1 MQKESKMS
9 LFHSEQFQNI
19 VNVETK
25 RYRKQPLDW
34 SETSD
39 DELENGVPL
48 RLRRYNRDKDDKFFQ
63 GERFKF
69 SYINPANDKTGKMF
83 SVEETEKPP
92 PYNTS
97 YKG

>member
-1 MQKESKMS
+1 MLKLKDIENSQ
-9 LFHSEQFQNI
+9 
-19 VNVETK
+19 
-25 RYRKQPLDW
+25 LDW

-63 GERFKF
+63 DERFKF
-69 SYINPANDKTGKMF
+69 SYIDPANDKTGEMF

-92 PYNTS
+92 PYNTF
-97 YKG
+97 YNV